1 MNGCTE
7 RKAVEIVLV
16 FRVHKKHLFVPQSI
30 VNKVVKRTTV
40 MVVKRTTVI
49 CLGWDRFS
57 SCVDCANSDNVFD
70 TRMNTC
76 INLLDTAFIKGE
88 I

>member
-1 MNGCTE
+1 MNGCIE

-30 VNKVVKRTTV
+30 VNK
-40 MVVKRTTVI
+40 VVKRTTVI